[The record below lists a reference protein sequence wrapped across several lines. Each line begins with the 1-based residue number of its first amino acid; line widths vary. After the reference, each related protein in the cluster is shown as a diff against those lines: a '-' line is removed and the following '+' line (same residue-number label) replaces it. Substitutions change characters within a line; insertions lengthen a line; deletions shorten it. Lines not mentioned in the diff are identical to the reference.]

1 MVDRSFVAALL
12 RMTTKSRLL
21 TFVLVALALNS
32 VASVSGAQYP
42 VGSALARRDSA
53 QRTRSFGTIDGLV
66 SDTNLVPLHAAFV
79 SILGTPIRVGT
90 GPNGRFRIV
99 RVPAG
104 QYLLIVKR
112 VGYRPVS
119 SVVDV
124 ATSDTLRVSYTMAE
138 APQVT
143 TLGTVVVTE
152 PSRSERLAGFETR
165 RKAGV
170 GEFLTGEQ
178 IDRANTVYTTELIRK
193 FKSVNVSP
201 SHTSVITE
209 YYPLSARE
217 GGNPTVGACPM
228 QVYLDQVPLQT
239 PFNLDLLPTPKDLAG
254 IEVYAGAST
263 TPPQFAG
270 PNRGCGVI
278 LVWTKAGS

>member
-1 MVDRSFVAALL
+1 MRFRL
-12 RMTTKSRLL
+12 RLL
-21 TFVLVALALNS
+21 TFLLAATAFS
-32 VASVSGAQYP
+32 ASSAAAQQP
-42 VGSALARRDSA
+42 GSILARRDSS
-53 QRTRSFGTIDGLV
+53 QRVRAFGTIDGLV

-79 SILGTPIRVGT
+79 SILGTKIRVGT

-119 SVVDV
+119 GVIEV
-124 ATSDTLRVSYTMAE
+124 AASDTLRVSYTMAD
-138 APQVT
+138 APAVT
-143 TLGTVVVTE
+143 TLGTVVVSE
-152 PSRSERLAGFETR
+152 PSTSERIAGFNSR

-170 GEFLTGEQ
+170 GEFLTPDQ
-178 IDRANTVYTTELIRK
+178 IDKANTVYTTELMRK

-209 YYPLSARE
+209 YFALSARE
-217 GGNPTVGACPM
+217 GGNPTTGACPM
-228 QVYLDQVPLQT
+228 QVYLDQVPLPT
-239 PFNLDLLPTPKDLAG
+239 PFNLDLLPSPKDLYG

-263 TPPQFAG
+263 IPPQFAG
-270 PNRGCGVI
+270 PNRGCGVV

>member
-1 MVDRSFVAALL
+1 MFFRSRLVPALL
-12 RMTTKSRLL
+12 A
-21 TFVLVALALNS
+21 ALALNS

-53 QRTRSFGTIDGLV
+53 VKTRSFGTIDGIV

-79 SILGTPIRVGT
+79 SILGTKIRVGT

-112 VGYRPVS
+112 IGYRPVS
-119 SVVDV
+119 SVIDVD
-124 ATSDTLRVSYTMAE
+124 ATDTLRVSYTLAN
-138 APQVT
+138 APVVT

-152 PSRSERLAGFETR
+152 PSTSERLAGFNSR
-165 RKAGV
+165 LKSGV
-170 GEFLTGEQ
+170 GQFLTPEQ
-178 IDRANTVYTTELIRK
+178 IDKANTVYTTELMRK
-193 FKSVNVSP
+193 FPSVNVSP

-209 YYPLSARE
+209 YFALSARE
-217 GGNPTVGACPM
+217 GGNPTTGACPM
-228 QVYLDQVPLQT
+228 QVYLDQVPLPT
-239 PFNLDLLPTPKDLAG
+239 PFNLDLLPTPKDLYG
-254 IEVYAGAST
+254 IEVYSGAST
-263 TPPQFAG
+263 IPPQFAG

>member
-1 MVDRSFVAALL
+1 
-12 RMTTKSRLL
+12 MTTKSRLL
-21 TFVLVALALNS
+21 TFVLAALALNS
-32 VASVSGAQYP
+32 VASVSSAQYP

-152 PSRSERLAGFETR
+152 PSRSERLSSSATWSALRCKGMRQRTSR
-165 RKAGV
+165 
-170 GEFLTGEQ
+170 L
-178 IDRANTVYTTELIRK
+178 ELIRETLCRSPI
-193 FKSVNVSP
+193 SV
-201 SHTSVITE
+201 
-209 YYPLSARE
+209 
-217 GGNPTVGACPM
+217 
-228 QVYLDQVPLQT
+228 
-239 PFNLDLLPTPKDLAG
+239 LLPC
-254 IEVYAGAST
+254 VCQSN
-263 TPPQFAG
+263 G
-270 PNRGCGVI
+270 PRPLPHV
-278 LVWTKAGS
+278 S